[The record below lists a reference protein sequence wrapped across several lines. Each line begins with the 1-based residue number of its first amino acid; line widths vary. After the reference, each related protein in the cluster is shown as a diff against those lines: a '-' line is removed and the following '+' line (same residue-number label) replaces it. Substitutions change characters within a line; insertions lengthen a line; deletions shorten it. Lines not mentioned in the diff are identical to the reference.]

1 MFPVYFNLLSIV
13 NIFIPGTRVIK
24 CFQTV
29 YLFEIDQLQ
38 STYQYERKKLDTLGP
53 LVKTFIK
60 QADLTK
66 MSGKTVN
73 SGDARTNRLNYIHY
87 IKFRIWIK
95 FI

>member
-1 MFPVYFNLLSIV
+1 MYFNLLSVV
-13 NIFIPGTRVIK
+13 NISTPGTHVIK

-38 STYQYERKKLDTLGP
+38 STYQYQRKKLDTLGP
-53 LVKTFIK
+53 LVKTFIR
-60 QADLTK
+60 QTDLTK

-73 SGDARTNRLNYIHY
+73 SGDARTNRLNYIYY
-87 IKFRIWIK
+87 IKFRICIK